1 MPRANRP
8 LSPIAH
14 QALRLLGG
22 LIEEGRLRKG
32 WSREM
37 LAERIGVGALTLR
50 RVIRGEP
57 GVALDL
63 LKESLMRLS
72 QMVLDNPEIVELD
85 INPLLVHPEGQS
97 ATAADCRM
105 ILKAPGHDTK
115 FKD

>member
-8 LSPIAH
+8 LPPIAR

-22 LIEEGRLRKG
+22 LIEEGRLRKS

-57 GVALDL
+57 GVAIGTYFEAAAL
-63 LKESLMRLS
+63 
-72 QMVLDNPEIVELD
+72 LD
-85 INPLLVHPEGQS
+85 IPLFGQDS
-97 ATAADCRM
+97 ARALDQELARQRELLALLPARIRRGEDP
-105 ILKAPGHDTK
+105 LDDD
-115 FKD
+115 F